1 MKLFRTMKYIV
12 FFVIWACAL
21 LYLFACCTPQ
31 QKARTYGG
39 TQTIEVRKG
48 WKVTEATWKDDGN
61 LWYLMEP
68 MDSDYVPKVKS
79 FKESSVW
86 GVMQGEVIFKESR

>member
-1 MKLFRTMKYIV
+1 
-12 FFVIWACAL
+12 
-21 LYLFACCTPQ
+21 
-31 QKARTYGG
+31 
-39 TQTIEVRKG
+39 VRKG